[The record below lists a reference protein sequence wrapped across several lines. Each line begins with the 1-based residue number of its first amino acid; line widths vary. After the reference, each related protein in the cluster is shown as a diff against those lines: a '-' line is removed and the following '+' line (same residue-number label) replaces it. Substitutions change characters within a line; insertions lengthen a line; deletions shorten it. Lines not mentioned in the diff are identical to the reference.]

1 MRRVALA
8 LALLALLAPA
18 AGAKTL
24 RGGVQLQPLA
34 AGSLWKTGVLYGAT
48 MYAQVGATTTAKV
61 LDIQVPGQTVTGQPT
76 LDIYGC
82 QTTSKTV
89 APAVRADNQLGTA
102 TCTLIDSRTVSE
114 GQRVKIAVPLAFVGQ

>member
-1 MRRVALA
+1 MRRLA
-8 LALLALLAPA
+8 LALIALAALAPA
-18 AGAKTL
+18 AQAGQTL
-24 RGGVQLQPLA
+24 QGGVELQPLA
-34 AGSLWKTGVLYGAT
+34 AGNIWKTGVLYGAT

-102 TCTLIDSRTVSE
+102 TCTQIEIGRAHV
-114 GQRVKIAVPLAFVGQ
+114 